1 MVYRGK
7 RVIRMIGK
15 IYGRQGGFV
24 LLQYADRQT
33 ERINIQVI
41 ERRGRL
47 YWRWLPVDERCHH
60 VGEER
65 ADIKRAHQVRAY
77 APAGRN
83 AKAAV

>member
-24 LLQYADRQT
+24 TLQYTDRQT
-33 ERINIQVI
+33 EQINIQVI
-41 ERRGRL
+41 EIKGRL
-47 YWRWLPVDERCHH
+47 FWQWLPADERWHH
-60 VGEER
+60 GKER